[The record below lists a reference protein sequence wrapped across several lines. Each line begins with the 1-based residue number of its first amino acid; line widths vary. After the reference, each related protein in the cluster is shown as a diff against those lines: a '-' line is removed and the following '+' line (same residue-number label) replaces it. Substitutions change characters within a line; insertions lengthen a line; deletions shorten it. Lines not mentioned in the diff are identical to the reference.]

1 MAIAVQLSG
10 TYIYIYIIMY
20 VLHIFECVNEYIQ
33 YMLLNNECIWLEGYI
48 IYMYIKI
55 RDDYASM

>member
-1 MAIAVQLSG
+1 MYYIHC
-10 TYIYIYIIMY
+10 TYN
-20 VLHIFECVNEYIQ
+20 VNEYIQ

-48 IYMYIKI
+48 FYMYIKI